1 MALLRAR
8 IRRDPILPRHF
19 SSSPPFPPP
28 PSEPAPADPPPR
40 SPFADVRDRLSSTS
54 TASAPPIDDLRRK
67 LRHFAKSHPSTSAT
81 HPPSSSSP
89 GPSFLDVFSS
99 APSSPLAPN
108 RSSPTPTP
116 TRTPLDFGAL
126 RDRLKRPGSGAGGL
140 PAPGASKF
148 DWKSSLS
155 PQRRRPAGAEAS
167 LGRDAGQKPEFLRQ
181 YSYDDLGKRLG
192 DLRPAGAGKDGKEW
206 FSLEELSA
214 RLGRLREVEK
224 EERERGPMA
233 GMGIGALQEALQA
246 HALHT
251 KDQKNA
257 GGAPSMS
264 ALMSFGGQM
273 VQGKPQEELMER
285 YFHPDHL
292 SSAEKMKLELKR
304 VRDKFKMSEN
314 DCGSARVQGASDI
327 GYLFRNFE
335 DKHSR
340 KGLQDMVQRRKKY
353 LKYLRRTDW
362 VSYCLVLKSLG
373 LRDVPEYKSPDYKSK
388 SNTKSKTKRKSKR
401 KMKA

>member
-8 IRRDPILPRHF
+8 IRRDPLLPRHF
-19 SSSPPFPPP
+19 SSSSPPFPPP
-28 PSEPAPADPPPR
+28 PSERASADPPPR
-40 SPFADVRDRLSSTS
+40 SPFANVRDRLSST
-54 TASAPPIDDLRRK
+54 ASAPPNDDLRRK

-81 HPPSSSSP
+81 HSPSSSSP
-89 GPSFLDVFSS
+89 GPSFLDVFAS

-108 RSSPTPTP
+108 RSTPI
-116 TRTPLDFGAL
+116 PLDFGAL
-126 RDRLKRPGSGAGGL
+126 RDSLNKPGSAAAGL
-140 PAPGASKF
+140 PAPGARKF
-148 DWKSSLS
+148 DWKPSLS
-155 PQRRRPAGAEAS
+155 PQRRRPAGAEAAF
-167 LGRDAGQKPEFLRQ
+167 GRDPGEKPEFLRQ
-181 YSYDDLGKRLG
+181 YSYEDLGKRLG

-224 EERERGPMA
+224 EERERAPMA

-246 HALHT
+246 HALQT
-251 KDQKNA
+251 KGQKKA

-264 ALMSFGGQM
+264 ALMGLGGQT

-285 YFHPDHL
+285 YFHPDHM

-304 VRDKFKMSEN
+304 IRDKFKMSEN
-314 DCGSARVQGASDI
+314 DCGSARVQVAQLTTKIKHLSGT
-327 GYLFRNFE
+327 LHKK

-340 KGLQDMVQRRKKY
+340 KGLQEMVQKRKKY

-362 VSYCLVLKSLG
+362 DSYCLVLKSLG
-373 LRDVPEYKSPDYKSK
+373 LRDVPEYKAPDYKSK
-388 SNTKSKTKRKSKR
+388 SNTKSKTKKKSKR